1 MNFLKQEA
9 RELRKGGSRPAR
21 HWTAGRWGLVKI
33 ARRVTRKFLD
43 FHSGRV
49 PCLAGHPFTS
59 PRGLTVTHISAFS
72 HDNAG
77 DLFLPVALRNL
88 FNDNIPVKEWIGR
101 HVHEV
106 VSKGDVK
113 RFGKSDFIVIGGGG
127 LFLADTNPNELS
139 GWQWSCGMDNLR
151 DIQAPLIAFAI
162 GYNRFRGQKEFA
174 PIFTEHL
181 NAFVEK
187 AVFVG
192 IRNHGSIRKLREYLR
207 TEELRDKL
215 VFQPCMTTL
224 TSLLYKDLCD
234 YGKKEDFIAF
244 NCAFDRQEL
253 RRNDEAVLAQ
263 IADVALRLSNHAGIR
278 YYSHMPSD
286 EKVLPFF
293 DKVGVE
299 YQLVR
304 LRDVR
309 QTIMEYA
316 RPRLVI
322 GMRGHAQMIPFGCNT
337 PILSVISHDK
347 MQWFLDDI
355 HHPEWG
361 VDVLDSSFGSR
372 LYTKAK
378 ALFESTEELIPV
390 LKEEQ
395 RYLWDITR
403 KNMDEIKSTIK
414 RLAK

>member
-1 MNFLKQEA
+1 MLNFLKQKVRIA
-9 RELRKGGSRPAR
+9 KRKM
-21 HWTAGRWGLVKI
+21 
-33 ARRVTRKFLD
+33 RKFLGLYFD
-43 FHSGRV
+43 RFSRLDGY
-49 PCLAGHPFTS
+49 PFTS

-72 HDNAG
+72 HANTG

-88 FNDNIPVKEWIGR
+88 FNDNIPIKSWIDR

-106 VSKGDVK
+106 VSKSDVK
-113 RFGKSDFIVIGGGG
+113 SFCKSDFIVIGGGG

-139 GWQWSCGMDNLR
+139 GWQWSCSMDNLR
-151 DIQAPLIAFAI
+151 DIQVPVIAFAI

-192 IRNHGSIRKLREYLR
+192 IRNHGRIRKLREYLR

-234 YGKKEDFIAF
+234 YEKKENFIAF

-253 RRNDEAVLAQ
+253 RKNNKTILTQ
-263 IADVALRLSNHAGIR
+263 IANVALKLSNHAEIR
-278 YYSHMPSD
+278 YYSHMPTD

-293 DKVGVE
+293 DKVGVK
-299 YQLVR
+299 YRLVR
-304 LRDVR
+304 LRDVK
-309 QTIMEYA
+309 QTVMEYA
-316 RPRLVI
+316 KPRLVI

-337 PILSVISHDK
+337 PILSIISHDK

-355 HHPEWG
+355 HHPAWG
-361 VDVLDSSFGSR
+361 VDVLDSSFESQ
-372 LYTKAK
+372 LYAKAK
-378 ALFESTEELIPV
+378 VLFESTEELIPI

-395 RYLWDITR
+395 QYLWNITQ
-403 KNMDEIKSTIK
+403 KNMNEIKSIIK